1 MGNVVCVHNG
11 TWISVS
17 LIRCIILLGY
27 KHQKHMTTVYIFLG
41 IWSGTE
47 RISITDLIRHGKPEK
62 VHRNQVSSEPFHSF
76 PPQPNFRL
84 CYGCLSKMSLLARW
98 LSAARTNCSLVS
110 ETICIK
116 WRNKMTYPF
125 YGVNSYICKHST
137 IYI

>member
-1 MGNVVCVHNG
+1 
-11 TWISVS
+11 
-17 LIRCIILLGY
+17 
-27 KHQKHMTTVYIFLG
+27 MTTVCFLG

-84 CYGCLSKMSLLARW
+84 CYGCLSKMSFTGRW
-98 LSAARTNCSLVS
+98 LKLQGPTVLSSGL
-110 ETICIK
+110 ICIK

-125 YGVNSYICKHST
+125 YGVSSLTSVNTALYTYKQIIRSE
-137 IYI
+137 IYPRDTRKI